1 MTDLKVN
8 EVSEEVTRM
17 RPESLSVA
25 SGPGV
30 EPLFSCLSFFLSSSL
45 YQRQRNG
52 YLFFFFFDHFGM
64 SQSCAKCF
72 SFM

>member
-52 YLFFFFFDHFGM
+52 YLFFFF
-64 SQSCAKCF
+64 
-72 SFM
+72 